1 MNYALILV
9 NESRHKT
16 KTMNNTNKEKTAGRD
31 SALPK
36 TPSGPTLPGRPVAE
50 LRFHGNVENNKVK
63 KVSGQQKKNI
73 EREGLKVVF
82 PTKTL
87 VFIPTGRRE

>member
-1 MNYALILV
+1 MKSTI
-9 NESRHKT
+9 
-16 KTMNNTNKEKTAGRD
+16 KEKTAGRD

-50 LRFHGNVENNKVK
+50 LRFHGNVENNKEK
-63 KVSGQQKKNI
+63 KVSDQQKNI
-73 EREGLKVVF
+73 EREGPKVVF